1 MNIVF
6 SSDDNYAP
14 FLGIAIFSLLKSNYC
29 NEESEY
35 KEPIVFYILDMN
47 ISEKNKTLID
57 EIVHQYNSQ
66 INYLETKE
74 IHVYLENKVKLAV
87 RSLATYYRLFLPTL
101 LPESIN
107 KVIYMD
113 CDSIIN
119 GSLKE
124 LWEEDVDGFDIAGVL
139 DTISGDKKLS
149 VGLNASDPYV
159 NAGMLLINLKQWRAV
174 NMEQQM
180 MDFINKYD
188 GKVVYHDQG
197 TINGVC
203 LKKKVIHPKFNAMT
217 PIFVLNRSQIID
229 YHILDDYYSEKELSE
244 AKNNPVF
251 CHLTPYFTDRPWVK
265 GNHHPLT
272 KLYKKYQKQT
282 PWKNVQFS
290 QPSKTLEPWVKE
302 LFYFLPYALFIKT
315 LRFLQGFRVRTFLS
329 RLVRIEGK
337 KSK

>member
-14 FLGIAIFSLLKSNYC
+14 FLGIAIISLLESNNR
-29 NEESEY
+29 NEEKRY

-47 ISEKNKTLID
+47 ISKRNKTLID
-57 EIVHQYNSQ
+57 KIVHQHNCQ
-66 INYLETKE
+66 INYLDTIE
-74 IHVYLENKVKLAV
+74 IHDYLENKVKLAV

-101 LPESIN
+101 LPQNIN

-119 GSLKE
+119 SSLKE
-124 LWEEDVDGFDIAGVL
+124 LWEEDVEGYDIAGVL
-139 DTISGDKKLS
+139 DVISVDKKMS
-149 VGLNASDPYV
+149 VGLNPTDSYV
-159 NAGMLLINLKQWRAV
+159 NAGMLLINLKQWRSV

-180 MDFINKYD
+180 MNFINMHD
-188 GKVVYHDQG
+188 GKVIYHDQG

-217 PIFVLNRSQIID
+217 PIFVLNRRQILD
-229 YHILDDYYSEKELSE
+229 YHSLDDYYSDIELKE
-244 AKNNPVF
+244 AKSNPIF

-272 KLYKKYQKQT
+272 KLYNSYQKQT
-282 PWKNVQFS
+282 PWKNVQFTK
-290 QPSKTLEPWVKE
+290 PSKTLEPWVKW
-302 LFYFLPYALFIKT
+302 LFWLAPYRVFIRT
-315 LRFLQGFRVRTFLS
+315 LRFLQWFRLKTWLRQ
-329 RLVRIEGK
+329 LV
-337 KSK
+337 SN